1 MSTMTTK
8 SRLFID
14 LDGTV
19 ARFYDAS
26 PNYLEEMYEKGYFRN
41 LQPYENMTEG
51 IRLFMEQHKDVEVF
65 ALSAKVNGE
74 PPYCEAEKQEW
85 LDEYLPEIDREHRL
99 FTEIGHNK
107 AEYIPNG
114 ISNTDVLYDDYN
126 KNLIDWE
133 NSGGV
138 ALKCHNNIN
147 MKGLGA
153 YGGDK
158 VMWEGQVLK
167 NDIEPQDI
175 ANSLYETVSAAQSM
189 SSVNGKPLNE
199 TVRTAL
205 KLINDYSVAEFGDTS
220 AFDDVQDL
228 SDVPL
233 AYTTDSEQDN
243 HGIYQTFS
251 EKNVQ
256 VENIKSKSNTLI
268 VDIFGGPGAGKSTT
282 ALQLVAELKKLGYHA
297 DYVSEVAKELV
308 YAKDFEHLDGT
319 LKNQS
324 KILSEQKRRLDIM
337 LDNVDVV
344 VTDSPLLLYIVYL
357 KENAPEYI
365 ESVFSQYENYNNYNV
380 VVERDLSVKF
390 EQEGRIH
397 NLEESIKK
405 DDEIITLLDS
415 HNIDYQRFDRN
426 NIAGILDGIVSKI
439 NDIKIN
445 ESITADNTETVS
457 VANVETGEIAVT
469 KEFPIQVSADLENFR
484 IVTEYDNVVAH
495 IDSYNSL
502 EEMNELCFENL
513 NFDDLIYLSEKEKQS
528 AIDKTIIYSTEYNG
542 EIDYFKAEDKRLSVL
557 FEKLSEDKP
566 YAELSKAEKISA
578 SDFAEIEQSK
588 NLIASVT
595 FDLDNDNVGI
605 YRLRRAVSEGNR
617 TPNDFISEEHSIA
630 EMKQLVAEAKL
641 NSLNIEKDFLSR
653 LDQRISERS
662 EKNVVDIIDQYNSS
676 GKSFHEFFEENK
688 DKVMATYTD
697 DMDTPYYSRHIERH
711 WLSEKI
717 YIERRLG
724 SDTFGDRTAKT
735 ENIVL
740 VNVYDPS
747 KGSILDNTIDGMS
760 WEERLNLPVETETIG
775 KYLIEDLKPSESPL
789 ILSAY
794 SDLFGEENI
803 KRAYLKSCVEEA
815 ENEIAELR
823 SYEDISPYGGEDVY
837 ISNFES
843 YLLESLDNAQGM
855 GYASVGEAALKCV
868 ELGLID
874 EKRRE
879 NVIYEIYDSAESIK
893 QGYAKGLLS
902 KEDVKSLTK
911 RHDPE
916 IYEPKKIADS
926 LFEIRGMTEKRD
938 KLLAAIKLYSAKSEY
953 YRNLGNLE
961 KSKILDDRV
970 TACIKGYD
978 CYSKQIVDI
987 YNSVFPFVFHTNGLE
1002 NVETENIPVSIY
1014 LNGKQTQFY
1023 EHRTTTDA
1031 DALQKASMEC
1041 FEQCVGFEPP
1051 ENYYSFDAKTCDE
1064 LYTLIGEKPPKRYK
1078 GVDAVKLPF
1087 ETSKKVDLIIKLI
1100 DTELYKIACIENQ
1113 KDLLEGT
1120 NLETAIDS
1128 MKERYESSMKV
1139 ISKIDEIKSKISAN
1153 EADIENLK
1161 DIKPNLVNRVLR
1173 HSEMKKS
1180 RIAKENL
1187 MKNKAEIEQAYSE
1200 LDGISHSMENL
1211 REKFADCYSK
1221 NLTSCKPSIK
1231 IHYPDDEKSYEIYS
1245 LSDIE
1250 KISQTSKELNKL
1262 LKNDFNE
1269 RVEEVNVDFQSIY
1282 DNKSDMVLERE
1293 RVSAYLADK
1302 MPSEYLHVDKM
1313 RQLESMVVDT
1323 KGLDYKYVKVPKDCA
1338 QEFKKSCNEQNIDF
1352 ALSSGKNT
1360 DRYYVARYRGVQQK
1374 AITKILKTIEYCFIE
1389 DTAALAAAAQQ
1400 NNSMSSAATMM

>member
-26 PNYLEEMYEKGYFRN
+26 PNYLEQMYEKGYFRN
-41 LQPYENMTEG
+41 LQPYEEMTEG
-51 IRLFMEQHKDVEVF
+51 IKLFMEQHKDVEVF
-65 ALSAKVNGE
+65 TLSAKVNGE

-189 SSVNGKPLNE
+189 SNVNGKPLNE

-220 AFDDVQDL
+220 AYDDVQDL

-233 AYTTDSEQDN
+233 AYTTDSDE
-243 HGIYQTFS
+243 
-251 EKNVQ
+251 
-256 VENIKSKSNTLI
+256 
-268 VDIFGGPGAGKSTT
+268 
-282 ALQLVAELKKLGYHA
+282 EL
-297 DYVSEVAKELV
+297 
-308 YAKDFEHLDGT
+308 
-319 LKNQS
+319 
-324 KILSEQKRRLDIM
+324 
-337 LDNVDVV
+337 
-344 VTDSPLLLYIVYL
+344 
-357 KENAPEYI
+357 
-365 ESVFSQYENYNNYNV
+365 
-380 VVERDLSVKF
+380 
-390 EQEGRIH
+390 
-397 NLEESIKK
+397 
-405 DDEIITLLDS
+405 
-415 HNIDYQRFDRN
+415 
-426 NIAGILDGIVSKI
+426 
-439 NDIKIN
+439 
-445 ESITADNTETVS
+445 
-457 VANVETGEIAVT
+457 
-469 KEFPIQVSADLENFR
+469 PIQVSADLENFR
-484 IVTEYDNVVAH
+484 IVTEYDNVAVH
-495 IDSYNSL
+495 IDSYKSL

-513 NFDDLIYLSEKEKQS
+513 NFDDLIYLSEAEKQS

-676 GKSFHEFFEENK
+676 GKSFYEFFEENK

-697 DMDTPYYSRHIERH
+697 SIDTPYYSRHINRH
-711 WLSEKI
+711 WLSENF
-717 YIERRLG
+717 YIENRVG
-724 SDTFGDRTAKT
+724 SDTFGSETAKSEST
-735 ENIVL
+735 VL

-747 KGSILDNTIDGMS
+747 KGSISNKKIDGMS
-760 WEERLNLPVETETIG
+760 WEERLNLPVETKTIG
-775 KYLIEDLKPSESPL
+775 KHLLEDLKPSESPF

-794 SDLFGEENI
+794 SDLFGEEHI
-803 KRAYLKSCVEEA
+803 KKAYLKSCVEEA

-823 SYEDISPYGGEDVY
+823 SYEDISPYGGEDVTVGT
-837 ISNFES
+837 FES
-843 YLLESLDNAQGM
+843 HLYETLIDAREM
-855 GYASVGEAALKCV
+855 GYDSIGEVALKCF

-874 EKRRE
+874 EKKRKD
-879 NVIYEIYDSAESIK
+879 VIYGVYHSVASIK

-902 KEDVKSLTK
+902 KSDVKYLID
-911 RHDPE
+911 RNEPAL
-916 IYEPKKIADS
+916 YESKDIVDS
-926 LFEIRGMTEKRD
+926 LLKTKEMSKMRD
-938 KLLAAIKLYSAKSEY
+938 KLLVAIKLYSAKSEN
-953 YRNLGNLE
+953 YRNHGDLKE
-961 KSKILDDRV
+961 SKILDDRV
-970 TACIKGYD
+970 AACIKGYD
-978 CYSKQIVDI
+978 YYSQQIIDT
-987 YNSVFPFVFHTNGLE
+987 YNSVFLYVRPENGL
-1002 NVETENIPVSIY
+1002 VKLETEDIPVSIN
-1014 LNGKQTQFY
+1014 LNGKQTEFY
-1023 EHRTTTDA
+1023 EHRITTDKNII
-1031 DALQKASMEC
+1031 QKAYWEC
-1041 FEQCVGFEPP
+1041 MDKCPNMYVP
-1051 ENYYSFDAKTCDE
+1051 EDYNPFTEEACDE
-1064 LYTLIGEKPPKRYK
+1064 LCRLIGENPPQRYE
-1078 GVDAVKLPF
+1078 GIQTIKLPF
-1087 ETSKKVDLIIKLI
+1087 EIADKIDLTLKLV

-1113 KDLLEGT
+1113 KDLLEGA

-1128 MKERYESSMKV
+1128 MKEKYESSMKV
-1139 ISKIDEIKSKISAN
+1139 ISKIDEIKSKINAN
-1153 EADIENLK
+1153 EADVESLK
-1161 DIKPNLVNRVLR
+1161 GIKPNFVNKVFR
-1173 HSEMKKS
+1173 HSEIKK
-1180 RIAKENL
+1180 REIASANL
-1187 MKNKAEIEQAYSE
+1187 KNNKAELEQAYSE
-1200 LDGISHSMENL
+1200 LDRISHSMEYV
-1211 REKFADCYSK
+1211 REKFADYYSE
-1221 NLTSCKPSIK
+1221 NLSSCKPSIK
-1231 IHYPDDEKSYEIYS
+1231 IHFPDDEKSYEIYS

-1250 KISQTSKELNKL
+1250 KISQTSKELNNV
-1262 LKNDFNE
+1262 LKNGFNE
-1269 RVEEVNVDFQSIY
+1269 RVEDVNIAFYSIY
-1282 DNKSDMVLERE
+1282 DNKFDLLERE
-1293 RVSAYLADK
+1293 RVSAYLAYK
-1302 MPSEYLHVDKM
+1302 MPLEYLNVDKM
-1313 RQLESMVVDT
+1313 IQLENMVIDT
-1323 KGLDYKYVKVPKDCA
+1323 KGLDYKYIKVPKECLLA
-1338 QEFKKSCNEQNIDF
+1338 FEGSCHRQDIDY
-1352 ALSSGKNT
+1352 AMSSGENT
-1360 DRYYVARYRGVQQK
+1360 GNYCIARYRSLQEK
-1374 AITKILKTIEYCFIE
+1374 AVIKTLKTVERAYSE
-1389 DTAALAAAAQQ
+1389 HTAALAAAQQ

>member
-26 PNYLEEMYEKGYFRN
+26 PNYLEQMYEKGYFRN
-41 LQPYENMTEG
+41 LQPYEEMTEG
-51 IRLFMEQHKDVEVF
+51 IKLFMEQHKDVEVF
-65 ALSAKVNGE
+65 TLSAKVNGE

-114 ISNTDVLYDDYN
+114 ISKSDVLYDDYN

-147 MKGLGA
+147 MQGLGA

-175 ANSLYETVSAAQSM
+175 AKSLYETVSAAQSM

-199 TVRTAL
+199 AVRTAL

-220 AFDDVQDL
+220 AYDDVQDL

-243 HGIYQTFS
+243 LGIYQTFS

-256 VENIKSKSNTLI
+256 VENIKSKSTTLI

-344 VTDSPLLLYIVYL
+344 VTDSPLLLNTVYL

-365 ESVFSQYENYNNYNV
+365 ENVFSQYENYNNYNV

-405 DDEIITLLDS
+405 DGEINTLLDS
-415 HNIDYQRFDRN
+415 HNIDYQRFNRN

-457 VANVETGEIAVT
+457 VANVETGEIAAT
-469 KEFPIQVSADLENFR
+469 KELPIQVSADLENFR

-630 EMKQLVAEAKL
+630 EMKQLVSEAKL
-641 NSLNIEKDFLSR
+641 NSLNIEKDFRNL
-653 LDQRISERS
+653 LDKRIAERS
-662 EKNVVDIIDQYNSS
+662 EKNVVDIIDSYNSS
-676 GKSFHEFFEENK
+676 GKSFYEFFEENK

-697 DMDTPYYSRHIERH
+697 SIDTPYYSRHIDRH

-760 WEERLNLPVETETIG
+760 WEERLNLPIETKTIG
-775 KYLIEDLKPSESPL
+775 KYLLEDLKPSESPF

-794 SDLFGEENI
+794 SDLFGEEHI
-803 KRAYLKSCVEEA
+803 KKAYLKSCVEEA

-823 SYEDISPYGGEDVY
+823 SYEDISPYGGEDVTVGT
-837 ISNFES
+837 FES
-843 YLLESLDNAQGM
+843 HLYETLIDAREM
-855 GYASVGEAALKCV
+855 GYDSIGEVALRCV

-874 EKRRE
+874 EKKRKD
-879 NVIYEIYDSAESIK
+879 VIYGVYHSVASIK

-902 KEDVKSLTK
+902 KSDVKYLID
-911 RHDPE
+911 RNEPAL
-916 IYEPKKIADS
+916 YESKDIVDS
-926 LFEIRGMTEKRD
+926 LLKTKEMSKMRD
-938 KLLAAIKLYSAKSEY
+938 KLLVAIKLYSAKSEN
-953 YRNLGNLE
+953 YRYHGDLKE
-961 KSKILDDRV
+961 SKILDDRV
-970 TACIKGYD
+970 AACIKGYD
-978 CYSKQIVDI
+978 YYSQQIIDT
-987 YNSVFPFVFHTNGLE
+987 YNSVFSYVRPENGL
-1002 NVETENIPVSIY
+1002 VKLETEDIPVSIN
-1014 LNGKQTQFY
+1014 LNGKQTEFY
-1023 EHRTTTDA
+1023 EHRITTDKNII
-1031 DALQKASMEC
+1031 QKAYWEC
-1041 FEQCVGFEPP
+1041 MDKCPNMYVP
-1051 ENYYSFDAKTCDE
+1051 EDYNPFTEEACDE
-1064 LYTLIGEKPPKRYK
+1064 LYRLIGENPPQRYE
-1078 GVDAVKLPF
+1078 GIQTIKLPF
-1087 ETSKKVDLIIKLI
+1087 EIADKIDLTLKLV

-1113 KDLLEGT
+1113 KDLLEGA

-1128 MKERYESSMKV
+1128 MKEKYESSMKV
-1139 ISKIDEIKSKISAN
+1139 ISKIDEIKSKINAN
-1153 EADIENLK
+1153 EADVESLK
-1161 DIKPNLVNRVLR
+1161 GIKPNFVNKVFR
-1173 HSEMKKS
+1173 HSEIKK
-1180 RIAKENL
+1180 REIASANL
-1187 MKNKAEIEQAYSE
+1187 KNNKAELEQAYSE
-1200 LDGISHSMENL
+1200 LDRISHSMEYV
-1211 REKFADCYSK
+1211 REKFADYYSE
-1221 NLTSCKPSIK
+1221 NLSSCKPSIK
-1231 IHYPDDEKSYEIYS
+1231 IHFPDDEKSYEIYS

-1250 KISQTSKELNKL
+1250 KISQTSKELNNV
-1262 LKNDFNE
+1262 LKNGFNE
-1269 RVEEVNVDFQSIY
+1269 RVEDVNIAFYSIY
-1282 DNKSDMVLERE
+1282 DNKFDLLERE

-1302 MPSEYLHVDKM
+1302 MPLEYLNVDKM
-1313 RQLESMVVDT
+1313 IQLENMVIDT
-1323 KGLDYKYVKVPKDCA
+1323 KGLDYKYIKVPKECLLA
-1338 QEFKKSCNEQNIDF
+1338 FEGSCHRQDIDY
-1352 ALSSGKNT
+1352 AMSSGENT
-1360 DRYYVARYRGVQQK
+1360 GNYCIARYRSLQEK
-1374 AITKILKTIEYCFIE
+1374 AVIKTLKTVERAYSE
-1389 DTAALAAAAQQ
+1389 HTAALAAAAQQ

>member
-1 MSTMTTK
+1 MSTMKTK

-41 LQPYENMTEG
+41 LQPYEKMTEG
-51 IRLFMEQHKDVEVF
+51 IKLFMEQHKDVEVF
-65 ALSAKVNGE
+65 TLSAKVNGE

-114 ISNTDVLYDDYN
+114 IDNTDVLYDDYN

-199 TVRTAL
+199 AVRTAL

-220 AFDDVQDL
+220 AYDDVLDL
-228 SDVPL
+228 SDVAL
-233 AYTTDSEQDN
+233 AFTTDSDE
-243 HGIYQTFS
+243 
-251 EKNVQ
+251 
-256 VENIKSKSNTLI
+256 
-268 VDIFGGPGAGKSTT
+268 
-282 ALQLVAELKKLGYHA
+282 EL
-297 DYVSEVAKELV
+297 
-308 YAKDFEHLDGT
+308 
-319 LKNQS
+319 
-324 KILSEQKRRLDIM
+324 
-337 LDNVDVV
+337 
-344 VTDSPLLLYIVYL
+344 
-357 KENAPEYI
+357 
-365 ESVFSQYENYNNYNV
+365 
-380 VVERDLSVKF
+380 
-390 EQEGRIH
+390 
-397 NLEESIKK
+397 
-405 DDEIITLLDS
+405 
-415 HNIDYQRFDRN
+415 
-426 NIAGILDGIVSKI
+426 
-439 NDIKIN
+439 
-445 ESITADNTETVS
+445 
-457 VANVETGEIAVT
+457 
-469 KEFPIQVSADLENFR
+469 PIQVSADLENFR

-630 EMKQLVAEAKL
+630 EMKQLVSEAKL
-641 NSLNIEKDFLSR
+641 NFLNIEKDFRNL
-653 LDQRISERS
+653 LDKRIAERS
-662 EKNVVDIIDQYNSS
+662 EKNVVDIIDSYNSS
-676 GKSFHEFFEENK
+676 GKSFYEFFEENK

-697 DMDTPYYSRHIERH
+697 SIDTPYYSRHIDRH

-760 WEERLNLPVETETIG
+760 WEERLNLPIETKTIG
-775 KYLIEDLKPSESPL
+775 KYLLEDLKPSESPF

-794 SDLFGEENI
+794 SDLFGEEHI
-803 KRAYLKSCVEEA
+803 KKAYLKSCVEEA

-823 SYEDISPYGGEDVY
+823 SYEDISPYGGEDVTVGT
-837 ISNFES
+837 FES
-843 YLLESLDNAQGM
+843 HLYETLIDAREM
-855 GYASVGEAALKCV
+855 GYDSIGEVALRCV

-874 EKRRE
+874 EKKRKD
-879 NVIYEIYDSAESIK
+879 VIYGVYHSVASIK

-902 KEDVKSLTK
+902 KSDVKYLID
-911 RHDPE
+911 RNEPAL
-916 IYEPKKIADS
+916 YESKDIVDS
-926 LFEIRGMTEKRD
+926 LLKTKEMSKMRD
-938 KLLAAIKLYSAKSEY
+938 KLLVAIKLYSAKSEN
-953 YRNLGNLE
+953 YRNHGDLKE
-961 KSKILDDRV
+961 SKILDDRV
-970 TACIKGYD
+970 AACIKGYD
-978 CYSKQIVDI
+978 YYSQQIIDT
-987 YNSVFPFVFHTNGLE
+987 YNSVFSYVRPENGL
-1002 NVETENIPVSIY
+1002 VKLETEDIPVSIN
-1014 LNGKQTQFY
+1014 LNGKQTEFY
-1023 EHRTTTDA
+1023 EHRITTDKNII
-1031 DALQKASMEC
+1031 QKAYWEC
-1041 FEQCVGFEPP
+1041 MDKCPNMYVP
-1051 ENYYSFDAKTCDE
+1051 EDYNPFTEEACDE
-1064 LYTLIGEKPPKRYK
+1064 LYRLIGENPPQRYE
-1078 GVDAVKLPF
+1078 GIQTIKLPF
-1087 ETSKKVDLIIKLI
+1087 EIADKIDLTLKLV

-1113 KDLLEGT
+1113 KDLLEGA

-1128 MKERYESSMKV
+1128 MKEKYESSMKV
-1139 ISKIDEIKSKISAN
+1139 ISKIDEIKSKINAN
-1153 EADIENLK
+1153 EADVESLK
-1161 DIKPNLVNRVLR
+1161 GIKPNFVNKVFR
-1173 HSEMKKS
+1173 HSEIKK
-1180 RIAKENL
+1180 REIASANL
-1187 MKNKAEIEQAYSE
+1187 KNNKAELEQAYSE
-1200 LDGISHSMENL
+1200 LDRISHSMEYV
-1211 REKFADCYSK
+1211 REKFADYYSE
-1221 NLTSCKPSIK
+1221 NLSSCKPSIK
-1231 IHYPDDEKSYEIYS
+1231 IHFPDDEKSYEIYS

-1250 KISQTSKELNKL
+1250 KISQTSKELNNV
-1262 LKNDFNE
+1262 LKNGFNE
-1269 RVEEVNVDFQSIY
+1269 RVEDVNIAFYSIY
-1282 DNKSDMVLERE
+1282 DNKFDLLERE

-1302 MPSEYLHVDKM
+1302 MPLEYLNVDKM
-1313 RQLESMVVDT
+1313 IQLENMVIDT
-1323 KGLDYKYVKVPKDCA
+1323 KGLDYKYIKVPKECLLA
-1338 QEFKKSCNEQNIDF
+1338 FEGSCHRQDIDY
-1352 ALSSGKNT
+1352 AMSSGENT
-1360 DRYYVARYRGVQQK
+1360 GNYCIARYRSLQEK
-1374 AITKILKTIEYCFIE
+1374 AVIKTLKTVERAYSE
-1389 DTAALAAAAQQ
+1389 HTAALAAAQQ

>member
-26 PNYLEEMYEKGYFRN
+26 PNYLEQMYEKGYFRN
-41 LQPYENMTEG
+41 LQPYEEMTEG
-51 IRLFMEQHKDVEVF
+51 IKLFMEQHKDVEVF

-189 SSVNGKPLNE
+189 SNVNGKPLNE

-220 AFDDVQDL
+220 AYDDVQDL

-233 AYTTDSEQDN
+233 AYTTDSDE
-243 HGIYQTFS
+243 
-251 EKNVQ
+251 
-256 VENIKSKSNTLI
+256 
-268 VDIFGGPGAGKSTT
+268 
-282 ALQLVAELKKLGYHA
+282 EL
-297 DYVSEVAKELV
+297 
-308 YAKDFEHLDGT
+308 
-319 LKNQS
+319 
-324 KILSEQKRRLDIM
+324 
-337 LDNVDVV
+337 
-344 VTDSPLLLYIVYL
+344 
-357 KENAPEYI
+357 
-365 ESVFSQYENYNNYNV
+365 
-380 VVERDLSVKF
+380 
-390 EQEGRIH
+390 
-397 NLEESIKK
+397 
-405 DDEIITLLDS
+405 
-415 HNIDYQRFDRN
+415 
-426 NIAGILDGIVSKI
+426 
-439 NDIKIN
+439 
-445 ESITADNTETVS
+445 
-457 VANVETGEIAVT
+457 
-469 KEFPIQVSADLENFR
+469 PIQVSADLENFR
-484 IVTEYDNVVAH
+484 IVTEYDNVAVH
-495 IDSYNSL
+495 IDSYKSL

-513 NFDDLIYLSEKEKQS
+513 NFDDLIYLSEAEKQS

-578 SDFAEIEQSK
+578 FDFAEIEQSK

-630 EMKQLVAEAKL
+630 EMKQLVSEAKL
-641 NSLNIEKDFLSR
+641 NFLNIEKDFRNL
-653 LDQRISERS
+653 LDKRIAERS

-676 GKSFHEFFEENK
+676 GKSFYEFFEENK

-697 DMDTPYYSRHIERH
+697 SIDTPYYSRHINRH
-711 WLSEKI
+711 WLSENF
-717 YIERRLG
+717 YIENRVG
-724 SDTFGDRTAKT
+724 SDTFGSETAKSEST
-735 ENIVL
+735 VL

-747 KGSILDNTIDGMS
+747 KGSISNKKIDGMS
-760 WEERLNLPVETETIG
+760 WEERLNLPVETKTIG
-775 KYLIEDLKPSESPL
+775 KHLLEDLKPSESPF

-794 SDLFGEENI
+794 SDLFGEEHI
-803 KRAYLKSCVEEA
+803 KKAYLKSCVEEA

-823 SYEDISPYGGEDVY
+823 SYEDISPYGGEDVTVGT
-837 ISNFES
+837 FES
-843 YLLESLDNAQGM
+843 HLYETLIDAREM
-855 GYASVGEAALKCV
+855 GYDSIGEVALKCF

-874 EKRRE
+874 EKKRKD
-879 NVIYEIYDSAESIK
+879 VIYGVYHSVASIK

-902 KEDVKSLTK
+902 KSDVKYLID
-911 RHDPE
+911 RNEPAL
-916 IYEPKKIADS
+916 YESKDIVDS
-926 LFEIRGMTEKRD
+926 LLKTKEMSKMRD
-938 KLLAAIKLYSAKSEY
+938 KLLVAIKLYSAKSEN
-953 YRNLGNLE
+953 YRNHGDLKE
-961 KSKILDDRV
+961 SKILDDRV
-970 TACIKGYD
+970 AACIKGYD
-978 CYSKQIVDI
+978 YYSQQIIDT
-987 YNSVFPFVFHTNGLE
+987 YNSVFSYVRPENGL
-1002 NVETENIPVSIY
+1002 VKLETEDIPVSIN
-1014 LNGKQTQFY
+1014 LNGKQTEFY
-1023 EHRTTTDA
+1023 EHRITTDKNII
-1031 DALQKASMEC
+1031 QKAYWEC
-1041 FEQCVGFEPP
+1041 MDKCPNMYVP
-1051 ENYYSFDAKTCDE
+1051 EDYNPFTEEACDE
-1064 LYTLIGEKPPKRYK
+1064 LYRLIGENPPQRYE
-1078 GVDAVKLPF
+1078 GIQTIKLPF
-1087 ETSKKVDLIIKLI
+1087 EIADKIDLTLKLV

-1113 KDLLEGT
+1113 KDLLEGA

-1128 MKERYESSMKV
+1128 MKEKYESSMKV

-1153 EADIENLK
+1153 EADVESLK
-1161 DIKPNLVNRVLR
+1161 GIKPNFVNKVFR
-1173 HSEMKKS
+1173 HSEIKKKE
-1180 RIAKENL
+1180 IASANL
-1187 MKNKAEIEQAYSE
+1187 KNNKAELEQAYSE
-1200 LDGISHSMENL
+1200 LDRISHSMEYV
-1211 REKFADCYSK
+1211 REKFADYYSE
-1221 NLTSCKPSIK
+1221 NLSSCKPSIK
-1231 IHYPDDEKSYEIYS
+1231 IHFPDDEKSYEIYS

-1250 KISQTSKELNKL
+1250 KISQTSKELNNV
-1262 LKNDFNE
+1262 LKNGFNE
-1269 RVEEVNVDFQSIY
+1269 KVEDVNITFYSIY
-1282 DNKSDMVLERE
+1282 DNKFDLLERE
-1293 RVSAYLADK
+1293 RVSAYLAYK
-1302 MPSEYLHVDKM
+1302 MPLEYLNVDKM
-1313 RQLESMVVDT
+1313 IQLENMVIDT
-1323 KGLDYKYVKVPKDCA
+1323 KGLDYKYIKVPKECLLA
-1338 QEFKKSCNEQNIDF
+1338 FEGSCHRQDIDY
-1352 ALSSGKNT
+1352 AMSSGENT
-1360 DRYYVARYRGVQQK
+1360 GNYCIARYRSLQEK
-1374 AITKILKTIEYCFIE
+1374 AVIKTLKTVERAYSE
-1389 DTAALAAAAQQ
+1389 HTAALAAAQQ

>member
-51 IRLFMEQHKDVEVF
+51 IKLFMEQHKDVEVF

-189 SSVNGKPLNE
+189 SNVNGKPLNE

-233 AYTTDSEQDN
+233 AYTTDSD
-243 HGIYQTFS
+243 
-251 EKNVQ
+251 
-256 VENIKSKSNTLI
+256 
-268 VDIFGGPGAGKSTT
+268 
-282 ALQLVAELKKLGYHA
+282 
-297 DYVSEVAKELV
+297 KEL
-308 YAKDFEHLDGT
+308 
-319 LKNQS
+319 
-324 KILSEQKRRLDIM
+324 
-337 LDNVDVV
+337 
-344 VTDSPLLLYIVYL
+344 
-357 KENAPEYI
+357 
-365 ESVFSQYENYNNYNV
+365 
-380 VVERDLSVKF
+380 
-390 EQEGRIH
+390 
-397 NLEESIKK
+397 
-405 DDEIITLLDS
+405 
-415 HNIDYQRFDRN
+415 
-426 NIAGILDGIVSKI
+426 
-439 NDIKIN
+439 
-445 ESITADNTETVS
+445 
-457 VANVETGEIAVT
+457 
-469 KEFPIQVSADLENFR
+469 PIQVSADLENFR
-484 IVTEYDNVVAH
+484 IITEYDNVAVH
-495 IDSYNSL
+495 IDSYESL

-513 NFDDLIYLSEKEKQS
+513 NFDDLIYLSEAEKQS

-542 EIDYFKAEDKRLSVL
+542 EIDYFKAVDKRLSVL
-557 FEKLSEDKP
+557 FEKLSADNT

-578 SDFAEIEQSK
+578 IEFAEIEQSK
-588 NLIASVT
+588 NLIASIT

-630 EMKQLVAEAKL
+630 EIKQLVSEAKL

-662 EKNVVDIIDQYNSS
+662 EKNVVDIIDSYNSS
-676 GKSFHEFFEENK
+676 GKSFYEFFEENK

-697 DMDTPYYSRHIERH
+697 SIDTPYYSRHINRH
-711 WLSEKI
+711 WLSENF
-717 YIERRLG
+717 YIENRMG
-724 SDTFGDRTAKT
+724 SDTFGSETAKSEST
-735 ENIVL
+735 VL

-747 KGSILDNTIDGMS
+747 KGSISNKKIDGMS
-760 WEERLNLPVETETIG
+760 WEERLNLPVETKAIG
-775 KYLIEDLKPSESPL
+775 KHLLEDLKPSESPF

-794 SDLFGEENI
+794 SDLFGEEYI
-803 KRAYLKSCVEEA
+803 KNAYLKSCVEEA

-823 SYEDISPYGGEDVY
+823 SYEDISPYGGEDVTVGT
-837 ISNFES
+837 FES
-843 YLLESLDNAQGM
+843 HLYETLIDAREM
-855 GYASVGEAALKCV
+855 GYDSIGEVALRCV

-874 EKRRE
+874 EKKRKD
-879 NVIYEIYDSAESIK
+879 VIYGVYHSVASIK

-902 KEDVKSLTK
+902 KSDVKYLID
-911 RHDPE
+911 RNEPAL
-916 IYEPKKIADS
+916 YESKDIVDS
-926 LFEIRGMTEKRD
+926 LLKTKEMSKMRD
-938 KLLAAIKLYSAKSEY
+938 KLLVAIKLYSAKSEN
-953 YRNLGNLE
+953 YRNHGDLKE
-961 KSKILDDRV
+961 SKILDDRV
-970 TACIKGYD
+970 AACIKGYD
-978 CYSKQIVDI
+978 YYSQQIIDT
-987 YNSVFPFVFHTNGLE
+987 YNSVFLYVRPENGL
-1002 NVETENIPVSIY
+1002 VKLETEDIPVSIN
-1014 LNGKQTQFY
+1014 LNGKQTEFY
-1023 EHRTTTDA
+1023 EHRITTDKNII
-1031 DALQKASMEC
+1031 QKAYWEC
-1041 FEQCVGFEPP
+1041 MDKCPNMYVP
-1051 ENYYSFDAKTCDE
+1051 EDYAPFTEEACDE
-1064 LYTLIGEKPPKRYK
+1064 LYRLIGENPPQRYE
-1078 GVDAVKLPF
+1078 GIQTIKLPF
-1087 ETSKKVDLIIKLI
+1087 EIADKIDLTLKLV

-1113 KDLLEGT
+1113 KDLLEGA

-1128 MKERYESSMKV
+1128 MKEKYESSMKV

-1153 EADIENLK
+1153 EADVESLK
-1161 DIKPNLVNRVLR
+1161 GIKPNFVNKVFR
-1173 HSEMKKS
+1173 HSEIKK
-1180 RIAKENL
+1180 REIASANL
-1187 MKNKAEIEQAYSE
+1187 KNNKAELEQAYSE
-1200 LDGISHSMENL
+1200 LDRISHSMEYV
-1211 REKFADCYSK
+1211 REKFADYYSE
-1221 NLTSCKPSIK
+1221 NLSSCKPSIK
-1231 IHYPDDEKSYEIYS
+1231 IHFPDDEKSYEIYS

-1250 KISQTSKELNKL
+1250 KISRTSKELNNV
-1262 LKNDFNE
+1262 LKNGFNE
-1269 RVEEVNVDFQSIY
+1269 RVEDVNITFYSIY
-1282 DNKSDMVLERE
+1282 DNKFDLLERE
-1293 RVSAYLADK
+1293 RVSAYLAYK
-1302 MPSEYLHVDKM
+1302 MPLEYLNVDKM
-1313 RQLESMVVDT
+1313 IQLENMVIDT
-1323 KGLDYKYVKVPKDCA
+1323 KGLDYKYIKVPKECLLA
-1338 QEFKKSCNEQNIDF
+1338 FEGSCHRQDIDY
-1352 ALSSGKNT
+1352 AMSSGENT
-1360 DRYYVARYRGVQQK
+1360 GNYCIARYRSFQEK
-1374 AITKILKTIEYCFIE
+1374 AVIKTLKTVERAYSE
-1389 DTAALAAAAQQ
+1389 HTAALAAAAQQ

>member
-26 PNYLEEMYEKGYFRN
+26 PNYLEQMYEKGYFRN
-41 LQPYENMTEG
+41 LQPYEEMTEG
-51 IRLFMEQHKDVEVF
+51 IKLFMEQHKDVEVF

-189 SSVNGKPLNE
+189 SNVNGKPLNE

-205 KLINDYSVAEFGDTS
+205 KLINDYLVAEFGDTS
-220 AFDDVQDL
+220 AYDDVQDL

-233 AYTTDSEQDN
+233 AYTTDSDE
-243 HGIYQTFS
+243 
-251 EKNVQ
+251 
-256 VENIKSKSNTLI
+256 
-268 VDIFGGPGAGKSTT
+268 
-282 ALQLVAELKKLGYHA
+282 EL
-297 DYVSEVAKELV
+297 
-308 YAKDFEHLDGT
+308 
-319 LKNQS
+319 
-324 KILSEQKRRLDIM
+324 
-337 LDNVDVV
+337 
-344 VTDSPLLLYIVYL
+344 
-357 KENAPEYI
+357 
-365 ESVFSQYENYNNYNV
+365 
-380 VVERDLSVKF
+380 
-390 EQEGRIH
+390 
-397 NLEESIKK
+397 
-405 DDEIITLLDS
+405 
-415 HNIDYQRFDRN
+415 
-426 NIAGILDGIVSKI
+426 
-439 NDIKIN
+439 
-445 ESITADNTETVS
+445 
-457 VANVETGEIAVT
+457 
-469 KEFPIQVSADLENFR
+469 PIQVSADLENFR
-484 IVTEYDNVVAH
+484 IVTEYDNVAVH
-495 IDSYNSL
+495 IDSYKSL

-513 NFDDLIYLSEKEKQS
+513 NFDDLIYLSEAEKQS

-630 EMKQLVAEAKL
+630 EMKQLVSEAKL
-641 NSLNIEKDFLSR
+641 NSLNIEKDFRNL
-653 LDQRISERS
+653 LDKRIAERS
-662 EKNVVDIIDQYNSS
+662 EKNVVDIIDSYNSS
-676 GKSFHEFFEENK
+676 GKSFYEFFEENK

-697 DMDTPYYSRHIERH
+697 SIDTPYYSRHIDRH

-760 WEERLNLPVETETIG
+760 WEERLNLPIETKTIG
-775 KYLIEDLKPSESPL
+775 KYLLEDLKPSESPF

-794 SDLFGEENI
+794 SDLFGEEHI
-803 KRAYLKSCVEEA
+803 KKAYLKSCVEEA

-823 SYEDISPYGGEDVY
+823 SYEDISPYGGEDVTVGT
-837 ISNFES
+837 FES
-843 YLLESLDNAQGM
+843 HLYETLIDAREM
-855 GYASVGEAALKCV
+855 GYDSIGEVALRCV

-874 EKRRE
+874 EKKRKD
-879 NVIYEIYDSAESIK
+879 VIYGVYHSVASIK

-902 KEDVKSLTK
+902 KSDVKYLID
-911 RHDPE
+911 RNEPAL
-916 IYEPKKIADS
+916 YESKDIVDS
-926 LFEIRGMTEKRD
+926 LLKTKEMSKMRD
-938 KLLAAIKLYSAKSEY
+938 KLLVAIKLYSAKSEN
-953 YRNLGNLE
+953 YRNHGDLKE
-961 KSKILDDRV
+961 SKILDDRV
-970 TACIKGYD
+970 AACIKGYD
-978 CYSKQIVDI
+978 YYSQQIIDT
-987 YNSVFPFVFHTNGLE
+987 YNSVFSYVRPENGL
-1002 NVETENIPVSIY
+1002 VKLETEDIPVSIN
-1014 LNGKQTQFY
+1014 LNGKQTEFY
-1023 EHRTTTDA
+1023 EHRITTDKNII
-1031 DALQKASMEC
+1031 QKAYWEC
-1041 FEQCVGFEPP
+1041 MDKCPNMYVP
-1051 ENYYSFDAKTCDE
+1051 EDYNPFTEEACDE
-1064 LYTLIGEKPPKRYK
+1064 LYRLIGENPPQRYE
-1078 GVDAVKLPF
+1078 GIQTIKLPF
-1087 ETSKKVDLIIKLI
+1087 EIADKIDLTLKLV

-1113 KDLLEGT
+1113 KDLLEGA

-1128 MKERYESSMKV
+1128 MKEKYESSMKV
-1139 ISKIDEIKSKISAN
+1139 ISKIDEIKSKINAN
-1153 EADIENLK
+1153 EADVESLK
-1161 DIKPNLVNRVLR
+1161 GIKPNFVNKVFR
-1173 HSEMKKS
+1173 HSEIKK
-1180 RIAKENL
+1180 REIASANL
-1187 MKNKAEIEQAYSE
+1187 KNNKAELEQAYSE
-1200 LDGISHSMENL
+1200 LDRISHSMEYV
-1211 REKFADCYSK
+1211 REKFADYYSE
-1221 NLTSCKPSIK
+1221 NLSSCKPSIK
-1231 IHYPDDEKSYEIYS
+1231 IHFPDDEKSYEIYS

-1250 KISQTSKELNKL
+1250 KISQTSKELNNV
-1262 LKNDFNE
+1262 LKNGFNE
-1269 RVEEVNVDFQSIY
+1269 RVEDVNIAFYSIY
-1282 DNKSDMVLERE
+1282 DNKFDLLERE

-1302 MPSEYLHVDKM
+1302 MPLEYLNVDKM
-1313 RQLESMVVDT
+1313 IQLENMVIDT
-1323 KGLDYKYVKVPKDCA
+1323 KGLDYKYIKVPKECLLA
-1338 QEFKKSCNEQNIDF
+1338 FEGSCHRQDIDYTM
-1352 ALSSGKNT
+1352 SSGENT
-1360 DRYYVARYRGVQQK
+1360 GNYCIARYRSLQEK
-1374 AITKILKTIEYCFIE
+1374 AVIKTLKTVERAYSE
-1389 DTAALAAAAQQ
+1389 HTAALAAAAQQ

>member
-51 IRLFMEQHKDVEVF
+51 IKLFMEQHKDVEVF

-167 NDIEPQDI
+167 NDIEPQEI

-189 SSVNGKPLNE
+189 SSVNGEPLSE

-220 AFDDVQDL
+220 AYDDVQDL

-233 AYTTDSEQDN
+233 AYTTDSDE
-243 HGIYQTFS
+243 
-251 EKNVQ
+251 
-256 VENIKSKSNTLI
+256 
-268 VDIFGGPGAGKSTT
+268 
-282 ALQLVAELKKLGYHA
+282 EL
-297 DYVSEVAKELV
+297 
-308 YAKDFEHLDGT
+308 
-319 LKNQS
+319 
-324 KILSEQKRRLDIM
+324 
-337 LDNVDVV
+337 
-344 VTDSPLLLYIVYL
+344 
-357 KENAPEYI
+357 
-365 ESVFSQYENYNNYNV
+365 
-380 VVERDLSVKF
+380 
-390 EQEGRIH
+390 
-397 NLEESIKK
+397 
-405 DDEIITLLDS
+405 
-415 HNIDYQRFDRN
+415 
-426 NIAGILDGIVSKI
+426 
-439 NDIKIN
+439 
-445 ESITADNTETVS
+445 
-457 VANVETGEIAVT
+457 
-469 KEFPIQVSADLENFR
+469 PIQVSADLENFR
-484 IVTEYDNVVAH
+484 IVTEYDNVAVH
-495 IDSYNSL
+495 IDSYKSL

-513 NFDDLIYLSEKEKQS
+513 NFDDLIYLSEAEKQS

-630 EMKQLVAEAKL
+630 EIKQLVSEAKL

-676 GKSFHEFFEENK
+676 GKSFYEFFEENK

-697 DMDTPYYSRHIERH
+697 SIDTPYYSRHINRH
-711 WLSEKI
+711 WLSENF
-717 YIERRLG
+717 YIENRVD
-724 SDTFGDRTAKT
+724 SDTFGSETAKSEST
-735 ENIVL
+735 VL

-747 KGSILDNTIDGMS
+747 KGSISNKKIDGMS
-760 WEERLNLPVETETIG
+760 WEERLNLPVETKTIG
-775 KYLIEDLKPSESPL
+775 KHLLEDLKPSESPF

-794 SDLFGEENI
+794 SDLFGEEHI
-803 KRAYLKSCVEEA
+803 KKAYLKSCVEEA

-823 SYEDISPYGGEDVY
+823 SYEDISPYGGEDVTVGT
-837 ISNFES
+837 FES
-843 YLLESLDNAQGM
+843 HLYETLIDAREM
-855 GYASVGEAALKCV
+855 GYDSIGEVALKCF

-874 EKRRE
+874 EKKRKD
-879 NVIYEIYDSAESIK
+879 VIYGVYHSVASIK

-902 KEDVKSLTK
+902 KSDVKYLID
-911 RHDPE
+911 RNEPAL
-916 IYEPKKIADS
+916 YESKDIVDS
-926 LFEIRGMTEKRD
+926 LLKTKEMSKMRD
-938 KLLAAIKLYSAKSEY
+938 KLLVAIKLYSAKSEN
-953 YRNLGNLE
+953 YRNHGDLKE
-961 KSKILDDRV
+961 SKILDDRV
-970 TACIKGYD
+970 AACIKGYD
-978 CYSKQIVDI
+978 YYSQQIIDT
-987 YNSVFPFVFHTNGLE
+987 YNSVFLYVRPENGL
-1002 NVETENIPVSIY
+1002 VKLETEDIPVSIN
-1014 LNGKQTQFY
+1014 LNGKQTEFY
-1023 EHRTTTDA
+1023 EHRITTDKNII
-1031 DALQKASMEC
+1031 QKAYWEC
-1041 FEQCVGFEPP
+1041 MDKCPNMYVP
-1051 ENYYSFDAKTCDE
+1051 EDYNPFTEEACDE
-1064 LYTLIGEKPPKRYK
+1064 LYRLIGENPPQRYE
-1078 GVDAVKLPF
+1078 GIQTIKLPF
-1087 ETSKKVDLIIKLI
+1087 EIADKIDLTLKLV

-1113 KDLLEGT
+1113 KDLLEGA

-1128 MKERYESSMKV
+1128 MKEKYESSMKV

-1153 EADIENLK
+1153 EADIKSLK
-1161 DIKPNLVNRVLR
+1161 DIKPNFVNKVFR
-1173 HSEMKKS
+1173 HSEIKK
-1180 RIAKENL
+1180 REIASANL
-1187 MKNKAEIEQAYSE
+1187 KNNKAELEQAYSE
-1200 LDGISHSMENL
+1200 LDRISHSMEYV
-1211 REKFADCYSK
+1211 REKFADYYSE
-1221 NLTSCKPSIK
+1221 NLSSCKPSIK
-1231 IHYPDDEKSYEIYS
+1231 IHFPDDEKSYEIYS

-1250 KISQTSKELNKL
+1250 KISQTSKELNNV
-1262 LKNDFNE
+1262 LKNGFNE
-1269 RVEEVNVDFQSIY
+1269 RVEDVNITFYSIY
-1282 DNKSDMVLERE
+1282 DNKFDLLERE
-1293 RVSAYLADK
+1293 RVSAYLAYK
-1302 MPSEYLHVDKM
+1302 MPLEYLNVDKM
-1313 RQLESMVVDT
+1313 IQLENMVIDT
-1323 KGLDYKYVKVPKDCA
+1323 KGLDYKYIKVPKECLLA
-1338 QEFKKSCNEQNIDF
+1338 FEGSCHRQDIDY
-1352 ALSSGKNT
+1352 AMSSGENT
-1360 DRYYVARYRGVQQK
+1360 GNYCIARYRSFQEK
-1374 AITKILKTIEYCFIE
+1374 AVIKTLKTVERAYSE
-1389 DTAALAAAAQQ
+1389 HTAALAAAAQQ

>member
-26 PNYLEEMYEKGYFRN
+26 PNYLEQMYEKGYFRN
-41 LQPYENMTEG
+41 LQPYEEMTEG
-51 IRLFMEQHKDVEVF
+51 IKLFMEQHKDVEVF

-189 SSVNGKPLNE
+189 SNVNGKPLNE

-220 AFDDVQDL
+220 AYDDVQDL

-233 AYTTDSEQDN
+233 AYTTDSDE
-243 HGIYQTFS
+243 
-251 EKNVQ
+251 
-256 VENIKSKSNTLI
+256 
-268 VDIFGGPGAGKSTT
+268 
-282 ALQLVAELKKLGYHA
+282 EL
-297 DYVSEVAKELV
+297 
-308 YAKDFEHLDGT
+308 
-319 LKNQS
+319 
-324 KILSEQKRRLDIM
+324 
-337 LDNVDVV
+337 
-344 VTDSPLLLYIVYL
+344 
-357 KENAPEYI
+357 
-365 ESVFSQYENYNNYNV
+365 
-380 VVERDLSVKF
+380 
-390 EQEGRIH
+390 
-397 NLEESIKK
+397 
-405 DDEIITLLDS
+405 
-415 HNIDYQRFDRN
+415 
-426 NIAGILDGIVSKI
+426 
-439 NDIKIN
+439 
-445 ESITADNTETVS
+445 
-457 VANVETGEIAVT
+457 
-469 KEFPIQVSADLENFR
+469 PIQVSADLENFR
-484 IVTEYDNVVAH
+484 IVTEYDNVAVH
-495 IDSYNSL
+495 IDSYKSL

-513 NFDDLIYLSEKEKQS
+513 NFDDLIYLSEAEKQS

-578 SDFAEIEQSK
+578 FDFAEIEQSK

-676 GKSFHEFFEENK
+676 GKSFYEFFEENK

-697 DMDTPYYSRHIERH
+697 SIDTPYYSRHINRH
-711 WLSEKI
+711 WLSENF
-717 YIERRLG
+717 YIENRVG
-724 SDTFGDRTAKT
+724 SDTFGSETAKSEST
-735 ENIVL
+735 VL

-747 KGSILDNTIDGMS
+747 KGSISNKKIDGMS
-760 WEERLNLPVETETIG
+760 WEERLNLPVETKTIG
-775 KYLIEDLKPSESPL
+775 KHLLEDLKPSESPF

-794 SDLFGEENI
+794 SDLFGEEHI
-803 KRAYLKSCVEEA
+803 KKAYLKSCVEEA

-823 SYEDISPYGGEDVY
+823 SYEDISPYGGEDVTVGT
-837 ISNFES
+837 FES
-843 YLLESLDNAQGM
+843 HLYETLIDAREM
-855 GYASVGEAALKCV
+855 GYDSIGEVALKCF

-874 EKRRE
+874 EKKRKD
-879 NVIYEIYDSAESIK
+879 VIYGVYHSVASIK
-893 QGYAKGLLS
+893 HGYAKGLLS
-902 KEDVKSLTK
+902 KSDVKYLID
-911 RHDPE
+911 RNEPAL
-916 IYEPKKIADS
+916 YESKDIVDS
-926 LFEIRGMTEKRD
+926 LLKTKEMSKMRD
-938 KLLAAIKLYSAKSEY
+938 KLLVAIKLYSAKSEN
-953 YRNLGNLE
+953 YRNHGDLKE
-961 KSKILDDRV
+961 SKILDDRV
-970 TACIKGYD
+970 AACIKGYD
-978 CYSKQIVDI
+978 YYSQQIIDT
-987 YNSVFPFVFHTNGLE
+987 YNSVFLYVRPENGL
-1002 NVETENIPVSIY
+1002 VKLETEDIPVSIN
-1014 LNGKQTQFY
+1014 LNGKQTEFY
-1023 EHRTTTDA
+1023 EHRITTDKNII
-1031 DALQKASMEC
+1031 QKAYWEC
-1041 FEQCVGFEPP
+1041 MDKCPNMYVP
-1051 ENYYSFDAKTCDE
+1051 EDYNPFTEEACDE
-1064 LYTLIGEKPPKRYK
+1064 LCRLIGENPPQRY
-1078 GVDAVKLPF
+1078 GGIQTIKLPF
-1087 ETSKKVDLIIKLI
+1087 EIADKIDLTLKLV

-1113 KDLLEGT
+1113 KDLLEGA

-1128 MKERYESSMKV
+1128 MKEKYESSMKV
-1139 ISKIDEIKSKISAN
+1139 ISKIDEIKSKINAN
-1153 EADIENLK
+1153 EADVESLK
-1161 DIKPNLVNRVLR
+1161 GIKPNFVNKVFR
-1173 HSEMKKS
+1173 HSEIKK
-1180 RIAKENL
+1180 REIASANL
-1187 MKNKAEIEQAYSE
+1187 KNNKAELEQAYSE
-1200 LDGISHSMENL
+1200 LDRISHSMEYV
-1211 REKFADCYSK
+1211 REKFADYYSE
-1221 NLTSCKPSIK
+1221 NLSSCKPSIK
-1231 IHYPDDEKSYEIYS
+1231 IHFPDDEKSYEIYS

-1250 KISQTSKELNKL
+1250 KISQTSKELNNV
-1262 LKNDFNE
+1262 LKNGFNE
-1269 RVEEVNVDFQSIY
+1269 RVEDVNIAFYSIY
-1282 DNKSDMVLERE
+1282 DNKFDLLERE
-1293 RVSAYLADK
+1293 RVSAYLAYK
-1302 MPSEYLHVDKM
+1302 MPLEYLNVDKM
-1313 RQLESMVVDT
+1313 IQLENMVIDT
-1323 KGLDYKYVKVPKDCA
+1323 KGLDYKYIKVPKECLLA
-1338 QEFKKSCNEQNIDF
+1338 FEGSCHRQDIDY
-1352 ALSSGKNT
+1352 AMSSGENT
-1360 DRYYVARYRGVQQK
+1360 GNYCIARYRSLQEK
-1374 AITKILKTIEYCFIE
+1374 AVIKTLKTVERAYSE
-1389 DTAALAAAAQQ
+1389 HTAALAAAQQ

>member
-1 MSTMTTK
+1 MSTMTIK

-41 LQPYENMTEG
+41 LQPYEKMTEG
-51 IRLFMEQHKDVEVF
+51 IKLFMEQHKDVEVF
-65 ALSAKVNGE
+65 TLSAKVNGE

-220 AFDDVQDL
+220 AYDDVQDL

-233 AYTTDSEQDN
+233 AYTTDSDE
-243 HGIYQTFS
+243 
-251 EKNVQ
+251 
-256 VENIKSKSNTLI
+256 
-268 VDIFGGPGAGKSTT
+268 
-282 ALQLVAELKKLGYHA
+282 EL
-297 DYVSEVAKELV
+297 
-308 YAKDFEHLDGT
+308 
-319 LKNQS
+319 
-324 KILSEQKRRLDIM
+324 
-337 LDNVDVV
+337 
-344 VTDSPLLLYIVYL
+344 
-357 KENAPEYI
+357 
-365 ESVFSQYENYNNYNV
+365 
-380 VVERDLSVKF
+380 
-390 EQEGRIH
+390 
-397 NLEESIKK
+397 
-405 DDEIITLLDS
+405 
-415 HNIDYQRFDRN
+415 
-426 NIAGILDGIVSKI
+426 
-439 NDIKIN
+439 
-445 ESITADNTETVS
+445 
-457 VANVETGEIAVT
+457 
-469 KEFPIQVSADLENFR
+469 PIQVSADLENFR

-542 EIDYFKAEDKRLSVL
+542 EIDYFKAADKRLSVL
-557 FEKLSEDKP
+557 FEKLSKDNT

-578 SDFAEIEQSK
+578 FEFAEIEQSK

-595 FDLDNDNVGI
+595 FDLDNNNVGI

-630 EMKQLVAEAKL
+630 EMKQLVSEAKL

-697 DMDTPYYSRHIERH
+697 SIDTPYYSRHINRH
-711 WLSEKI
+711 WLSENF
-717 YIERRLG
+717 YIENRMD
-724 SDTFGDRTAKT
+724 SDTFGSETAKSEST
-735 ENIVL
+735 VL

-747 KGSILDNTIDGMS
+747 KGSISNKKIDGMS
-760 WEERLNLPVETETIG
+760 WEERLNLPVETKTIG
-775 KYLIEDLKPSESPL
+775 KHLLEDLKPSESPF

-794 SDLFGEENI
+794 SDLFGEEHI
-803 KRAYLKSCVEEA
+803 KKAYLKSCVEEA

-823 SYEDISPYGGEDVY
+823 SYEDISPYGGEDVTVGT
-837 ISNFES
+837 FEFHL
-843 YLLESLDNAQGM
+843 YETLIDAREM
-855 GYASVGEAALKCV
+855 GYDSIGEVALRCV

-874 EKRRE
+874 EKKRKD
-879 NVIYEIYDSAESIK
+879 VIYGVYHSVASIK

-902 KEDVKSLTK
+902 KSDVKYLIDRNEPSL
-911 RHDPE
+911 
-916 IYEPKKIADS
+916 YESNNIAKS
-926 LFEIRGMTEKRD
+926 LLKAKEMSRMRD
-938 KLLAAIKLYSAKSEY
+938 KLSVAIKLYSAKSEN
-953 YRNLGNLE
+953 YRNHGDLKE
-961 KSKILDDRV
+961 SKILDDRV
-970 TACIKGYD
+970 AACIKGYD
-978 CYSKQIVDI
+978 YYSKQIVDT
-987 YNSVFPFVFHTNGLE
+987 YNSVFSYVRPENGL
-1002 NVETENIPVSIY
+1002 VKLETEDIPVSIN
-1014 LNGKQTQFY
+1014 LNGKQTEFY
-1023 EHRTTTDA
+1023 EHRITTDKNII
-1031 DALQKASMEC
+1031 QKAYWQCMDKNHSMY
-1041 FEQCVGFEPP
+1041 VP
-1051 ENYYSFDAKTCDE
+1051 EDYNPFTKEACDK
-1064 LYTLIGEKPPKRYK
+1064 LYRLIGEEPPKRYE
-1078 GVDAVKLPF
+1078 GIQAVKLPF
-1087 ETSKKVDLIIKLI
+1087 EIADKIDLTLKLV

-1113 KDLLEGT
+1113 KDLLEGA

-1128 MKERYESSMKV
+1128 MKEKYESSMKV
-1139 ISKIDEIKSKISAN
+1139 ISKIDEIKSKINAN
-1153 EADIENLK
+1153 EADVESLK
-1161 DIKPNLVNRVLR
+1161 GIKPNFVNKVFR
-1173 HSEMKKS
+1173 HSEIKK
-1180 RIAKENL
+1180 RKIASANL
-1187 MKNKAEIEQAYSE
+1187 KNNKAELEQAYSE
-1200 LDGISHSMENL
+1200 LDRISHSMEYV
-1211 REKFADCYSK
+1211 REKFADYYSE
-1221 NLTSCKPSIK
+1221 NLSSCKPSIK
-1231 IHYPDDEKSYEIYS
+1231 IHFPDDEKSYEIYS

-1250 KISQTSKELNKL
+1250 KISQTSKELNNV
-1262 LKNDFNE
+1262 LKNGFNE
-1269 RVEEVNVDFQSIY
+1269 RVEDVNIAFYSIY
-1282 DNKSDMVLERE
+1282 DNKFDLLERE
-1293 RVSAYLADK
+1293 RVSAYLAYK
-1302 MPSEYLHVDKM
+1302 MPLEYLNVDKM
-1313 RQLESMVVDT
+1313 IQLENMVIDT
-1323 KGLDYKYVKVPKDCA
+1323 KGLDYKYIKVPKECLLA
-1338 QEFKKSCNEQNIDF
+1338 FEGSCHRQDIDY
-1352 ALSSGKNT
+1352 AMSSGENT
-1360 DRYYVARYRGVQQK
+1360 GNYCIARYRSLQEK
-1374 AITKILKTIEYCFIE
+1374 AVIKTLKTVERAYSE
-1389 DTAALAAAAQQ
+1389 HTAALAAAQQ